1 MPTETTTNPC
11 PEFPED
17 SPTPSASRDS
27 VTMAPGSGR
36 TAESRKVPILILAGS
51 EEEPAPARK
60 ERIIALRDRL
70 VIGRHAPKD
79 VEPDTSAWVVKDR
92 LMSGEHAEIER
103 ADGEWELCDMDSRNG
118 SVVDGVAA
126 QPRLKLRDGSMIFV
140 GGQIAIFRLVTEA
153 ERAAIAEELA
163 RPFGLVPTCNPT
175 FAAIC
180 SMLRKLAVSDSEIL
194 LTGETGAGKEVY
206 ANAIHQ
212 ASGRTGKFVAINC
225 AAVPRELVESELFG
239 YLRGAHSQ
247 ATASKAGLV
256 EEAEGGTL
264 FLDEIGDM
272 PPELQ
277 TKLLRFTQ
285 DKMMTPVGGTRSR
298 RVDVRILAATSRV
311 SAPTVGQGGLRQD
324 LAARLGA
331 EAIRIP
337 PLRERMEDLGALIGY
352 ILGDRLRPFE
362 HQAFQALALH
372 AWPGN
377 VRELQKVLTTADAL
391 SRDKERIGAEHLPQM
406 IAATPKR
413 IRHSPVGRAMRPPPS
428 AVELEDLIRRC
439 EGNMLRVAR
448 ELDRKP
454 ALVYRWA
461 KRYKIN
467 VDSFRKKDL

>member
-1 MPTETTTNPC
+1 MPGENSNISDR
-11 PEFPED
+11 FAED
-17 SPTPSASRDS
+17 SPTPASSRDS
-27 VTMAPGSGR
+27 ITMAQGSFR
-36 TAESRKVPILILAGS
+36 SADQKPIPFLILIGS
-51 EEEPAPARK
+51 EEQPSPPAKTRLIAIG
-60 ERIIALRDRL
+60 ERLF
-70 VIGRHAPKD
+70 IGRHPPSES
-79 VEPDTSAWVVKDR
+79 EPDTTTWVVKDR
-92 LMSGEHAEIER
+92 LLSGEHAEISR
-103 ADGEWELCDMDSRNG
+103 ADGDWELHDLESRNG
-118 SVVDGVAA
+118 SVVDGVSA

-140 GGQIAIFRLVTEA
+140 GGQIAMFRLIAEA
-153 ERAAIAEELA
+153 ERCAILEEIA
-163 RPFGLVPTCNPT
+163 RPFGPVPTFNPA
-175 FAAIC
+175 FARIC
-180 SMLRKLAVSDSEIL
+180 SMLRKLAPTDGEIL

-206 ANAIHQ
+206 AHAIHD

-247 ATASKAGLV
+247 ATAPKAGLV

-285 DKMMTPVGGTRSR
+285 DKMLIPVGGTRAK

-311 SAPTVGQGGLRQD
+311 TAPTAGQAGLRQD

-331 EAIRIP
+331 EPIRIP
-337 PLRERMEDLGALIGY
+337 PLRERMEDMGALAGY
-352 ILGDRLRPFE
+352 LLGNRQRSFE

-377 VRELQKVLTTADAL
+377 VRELQKVLITADAL
-391 SRDKERIGAEHLPQM
+391 SRDKDRIGSEHLPQV
-406 IAATPKR
+406 IASAPRR
-413 IRHSPVGRAMRPPPS
+413 IRASPVGRAMRPPPS
-428 AVELEDLIRRC
+428 AVELEDLIRKC

-467 VDSFRKKDL
+467 VDSFRKKEL

>member
-1 MPTETTTNPC
+1 MSIYDRLV
-11 PEFPED
+11 ED
-17 SPTPSASRDS
+17 SPSPTSSRDS
-27 VTMAPGSGR
+27 ITMVQGAGR
-36 TAESRKVPILILAGS
+36 PAEQRPSPVLILVGS
-51 EEEPAPARK
+51 EDQPAPSPRS
-60 ERIIALRDRL
+60 RL
-70 VIGRHAPKD
+70 ISVGQRLFIGRHPPTD
-79 VEPDTSAWVVKDR
+79 LDPETTSWVVKDR
-92 LMSGEHAEIER
+92 LLSSEHAEIS
-103 ADGEWELCDMDSRNG
+103 AVDSGWELRDLESRNG
-118 SVVDGVAA
+118 SVVDGVSA

-140 GGQIAIFRLVTEA
+140 GGQIAIFRLVSPV
-153 ERAAIAEELA
+153 ERAAILEELA
-163 RPFGLVPTCNPT
+163 HPFGPVPTCSPC
-175 FAAIC
+175 FALIC
-180 SMLRKLAVSDSEIL
+180 AMLRKLAPTEGEIL

-212 ASGRTGKFVAINC
+212 ASGRPGKFVAINC

-247 ATASKAGLV
+247 ATAPKTGLV

-285 DKMMTPVGGTRSR
+285 DKILVPVGGTRSK

-311 SAPTVGQGGLRQD
+311 TAPAPGQGGLRQD

-331 EAIRIP
+331 EPIRIP
-337 PLRERMEDLGALIGY
+337 PLRDRMEDMGALAGFL
-352 ILGDRLRPFE
+352 LGDRLRPFE

-377 VRELQKVLTTADAL
+377 VRELQKVLVTAEAL
-391 SRDKERIGAEHLPQM
+391 SRDKERVGAEHLPQI
-406 IAATPKR
+406 IAAAPRR
-413 IRHSPVGRAMRPPPS
+413 IRASPVGRAMRPPPS
-428 AVELEDLIRRC
+428 AVELEDLIRKC

-467 VDSFRKKDL
+467 VDDFRKKDV